1 MLGFFHTGAV
11 HVETFESLLRASEPG
26 VATRH
31 VVREDLLASAVAA
44 GEVTSAVASAVQA
57 EILALVE
64 QGARVVVCTCSTLGS
79 AAEATPTHGRAHV
92 LRVDRP
98 LAEQLVA
105 SGRPILVV
113 AALPSAMTTA
123 TELLH
128 AVAGARQQ
136 ALQIRELPCHGAWS
150 SFLAGDRPGYLRQVA
165 QQVEQHALS
174 GEHVM
179 LAQASMA
186 GAVPLIQRPDV
197 RVFTS
202 PELGVRAALGAF
214 QKLHQDSSV
223 SPPRD

>member
-11 HVETFESLLRASEPG
+11 HVETFEGLLRAIDPA

-31 VVREDLLASAVAA
+31 AVREELLASAVAT
-44 GEVTSAVASAVQA
+44 GTVTSEIASAVQT

-64 QGARVVVCTCSTLGS
+64 QGARVVLCTCSTLGS
-79 AAEATPTHGRAHV
+79 AAEATPTNGRAQV

-105 SGRPILVV
+105 SGRPVLVV

-128 AVAGARQQ
+128 AVAGERQQ
-136 ALQIRELPCHGAWS
+136 AAQLRELPCNSAWP
-150 SFLAGDRPGYLRQVA
+150 SFLAGDRQGYLRQIA
-165 QQVEQHALS
+165 QQVEQHALP

-197 RVFTS
+197 QVFTS
-202 PELGVRAALGAF
+202 PELGVRAAITACRR
-214 QKLHQDSSV
+214 SA
-223 SPPRD
+223 

>member
-1 MLGFFHTGAV
+1 MLGLLHTGAV
-11 HVETFESLLRASEPG
+11 HVETFESLVRALEPG

-31 VVREDLLASAVAA
+31 AVREDLLTEAARAGLVTTEVAR
-44 GEVTSAVASAVQA
+44 AVQA

-64 QGARVVVCTCSTLGS
+64 QGARVVLCTCSTLGS
-79 AAEATPTHGRAHV
+79 AAEATSTGGRAHV

-98 LAEQLVA
+98 LAQQLVA
-105 SGRPILVV
+105 SGRPVLVV
-113 AALPSAMTTA
+113 AALPSAMATA
-123 TELLH
+123 AELLH
-128 AVAGARQQ
+128 AVARERQQ
-136 ALQIRELPCHGAWS
+136 AVRLRELPCTSAWP

-165 QQVEQHALS
+165 QQVEQHALP
-174 GEHVM
+174 GEQVM

-197 RVFTS
+197 QAFTS

-214 QKLHQDSSV
+214 QRLHQDSSV